1 MQVTIA
7 ELLIT
12 SPGMITAPDFA
23 LAFDNYR
30 KVRDGIA
37 AVVNNLDLLEERA
50 KASMS
55 QED

>member
-12 SPGMITAPDFA
+12 SLRMKTAPDFA
-23 LAFDNYR
+23 LASDNYR
-30 KVRDGIA
+30 KVRDEIA
-37 AVVNNLDLLEERA
+37 ALVNNLDLLEERA